1 MQVAQT
7 TVEENRVKKAKH
19 YQSNAQAQS
28 ALKVYRNEQALNLS
42 PVEVIKRIYDLA
54 IQHCKRDNPEKAQRV
69 ISELIVALDF
79 TQGEL
84 SVDLFHMYTYLK
96 KCIRE
101 GKMDEA
107 VDLLQ
112 ELRETWVEAFN
123 LQ

>member
-19 YQSNAQAQS
+19 YQNNAQAQL
-28 ALKVYRNEQALNLS
+28 ALKVYQNEQALNLS

-79 TQGEL
+79 TQGNL
-84 SVDLFHMYTYLK
+84 STDLFHLYTYLK
-96 KCIRE
+96 KCIRD
-101 GKMDEA
+101 GNMNEA
-107 VDLLQ
+107 VELLQ
-112 ELRETWVEAFN
+112 ELREAWIEAFK